1 MHPDSRI
8 DRDAAA
14 CRWHVRKLL
23 RESFRAAQGDQPTQV
38 HFIQAYARYMR
49 LENVPLDLTVRDAL
63 IERVRRQ
70 RLPAGHLRIPDP
82 AQRQAQFQFWWDNL
96 WDILTAVY
104 TGTSEFLPAR
114 AELDDR
120 AHAAGGHA
128 GMSSFTDAEMA
139 ALARTIG
146 LYRRR
151 DAGPGP
157 DLVIDEL
164 LLPALI
170 RVELGFQG
178 HSMRYPERPR
188 TDGGDVHESKLL
200 RHCSRAL
207 ERYQQHTQDIVD
219 RIYRMICRRLSR
231 LADSNPNDP
240 IYARYR
246 TLVSAYN
253 ANHPDRP
260 VARLHVPYSVFP
272 TGAASLTGSA
282 AHGHGPV

>member
-70 RLPAGHLRIPDP
+70 RLPAGHLLIPDP

-128 GMSSFTDAEMA
+128 GEEEFGRSDGLAGTSVLHRAVHDKMLVAGAADDASEGVS
-139 ALARTIG
+139 RCG
-146 LYRRR
+146 
-151 DAGPGP
+151 
-157 DLVIDEL
+157 V
-164 LLPALI
+164 
-170 RVELGFQG
+170 
-178 HSMRYPERPR
+178 RY
-188 TDGGDVHESKLL
+188 V
-200 RHCSRAL
+200 
-207 ERYQQHTQDIVD
+207 
-219 RIYRMICRRLSR
+219 
-231 LADSNPNDP
+231 LAD
-240 IYARYR
+240 I
-246 TLVSAYN
+246 
-253 ANHPDRP
+253 
-260 VARLHVPYSVFP
+260 RL
-272 TGAASLTGSA
+272 
-282 AHGHGPV
+282 GHGFTSKGPF